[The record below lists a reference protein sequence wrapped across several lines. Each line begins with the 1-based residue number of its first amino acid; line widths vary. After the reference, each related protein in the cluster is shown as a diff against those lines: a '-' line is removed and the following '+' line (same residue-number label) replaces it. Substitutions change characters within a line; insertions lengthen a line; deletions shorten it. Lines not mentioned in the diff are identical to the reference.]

1 MLASLTIRSIPETSV
16 PLQGYNTK
24 TTWKKWP
31 SENVLSSIFRAQFG
45 NEGLFVLA
53 TVALVPYAGALA

>member
-1 MLASLTIRSIPETSV
+1 MYSV

-24 TTWKKWP
+24 TKWKKWP
-31 SENVLSSIFRAQFG
+31 SENVLPSIFRAQFG

-53 TVALVPYAGALA
+53 TVALVPYAGTLA